1 MKKALTTRQKTIQ
14 MLLERWREKQDE
26 KEVLTPTALFAQKPR
41 IKMEKTR
48 RQGTGG
54 NHGNN

>member
-26 KEVLTPTALFAQKPR
+26 KEVLTPTPLFAQKPR

-48 RQGTGG
+48 RQG
-54 NHGNN
+54 H